1 MPIGL
6 RRSHLLA
13 GMGTAALA
21 AALPRPVRAQT
32 PATLR
37 VAYIPTENCA
47 TAYYA
52 QELGLFAKAGIDVA
66 LEPINFSGA
75 IASAVLAGSID
86 IGNSST
92 LTMTVAHHKG
102 LPLVFVA
109 PGNAF
114 RLRKTPESG
123 IVVGA
128 SSTIRTA
135 ADLNGKTF
143 GCAGLGS
150 FGEFIPRA
158 WVDAN
163 GGDSSTMKFAEF
175 PNAELGTAVT
185 TGRAAAAF
193 ISPPAFSKALGDG
206 CRMLAVASD
215 AVAKEFMGSGWFA
228 TTEWAKAHPAAVTA
242 FAGALH
248 DATAWVNANPDKGV
262 DILVK
267 YLKLDR
273 AVLTASERVIFCER
287 LTPGLLQPPINVVA
301 RYSKFPA
308 FPAQDLIFVAPP
320 R

>member
-1 MPIGL
+1 MRNGV
-6 RRSHLLA
+6 RRSHVVA
-13 GMGTAALA
+13 GIGVAGAAV
-21 AALPRPVRAQT
+21 ALRLPVRAQT

-52 QELGLFAKAGIDVA
+52 QEMGFFAKAGIDVH

-92 LTMTVAHHKG
+92 LTMTVAHNKG

-123 IVVGA
+123 IVVSA
-128 SSTIRTA
+128 SSPIRTG

-163 GGDSSTMKFAEF
+163 GGDSATMKFAEF
-175 PNAELGTAVT
+175 PNAELATAVT
-185 TGRAAAAF
+185 TGRADAAF
-193 ISPPAFSKALGDG
+193 ISPPAFPKALGDG

-228 TTEWAKAHPAAVTA
+228 TLSWAKAHPGAVTA
-242 FAGALH
+242 FAAALH
-248 DATAWVNANPDKGV
+248 EATLWVNANPARGV

-273 AVLTASERVIFCER
+273 PVLAASERVIFSER
-287 LTPGLLQPPINVVA
+287 LTPALLQPPINVVA

-308 FPAQDLIFVAPP
+308 FPAQDLIFVPP